1 MKRSEI
7 FFSIFLVPFDFLML
21 LAGFSLAYYLRDS
34 GLVLTPNL
42 SGDLARVVDYGIN
55 GQILPFANYLRY
67 ILYIAPV
74 MLAIFGL
81 TGLYAMRGKLPWSK
95 RIVRI
100 FIGVSVGLFFI
111 LLLFLLRNDFFLPRS
126 TVLYAW
132 IFCTLF
138 VITGRVLIWG
148 LQALLRR
155 FNIGV
160 IRLAVVGD
168 LSNLS
173 KILKSLR
180 STPHS
185 LYRIEQQYK
194 SLDVADI
201 IKQLDA
207 DNLDELLI
215 INERY
220 NVEELI
226 RLRNHCIEHQVG
238 FSFVPSLFTELQSSF
253 VIRTE
258 MGLPAVEV
266 QPTPL
271 DGWGRVVK
279 RILDIILSIFFIIL
293 FSPLFIIVAI
303 WMKIADPG
311 PLIYTNERLGK
322 NNQPIRVWKFR
333 SMKLEY
339 CDGPGYSGAEH
350 FKKYLA
356 EHPEAAKEWQEMSKL
371 KNDPRVSSV
380 GKFLRKT
387 SLDELPQF
395 FNVFFGTL
403 SIVGPRPIYKNEFN
417 DEVAKYGE
425 AARILF
431 TVKPGLTG
439 LWQVSGRS
447 SLTFAERIKLDIHYI
462 ENWNPIWD
470 IWIILKTSS
479 VFLPS
484 KGGKDAY

>member
-7 FFSIFLVPFDFLML
+7 FFSIILVPLDFLML
-21 LAGFSLAYYLRDS
+21 LAGFSLAYYLRNS
-34 GLVLTPNL
+34 GFVITP
-42 SGDLARVVDYGIN
+42 DLGTDLGSVVNYGIN
-55 GQILPFANYLRY
+55 GQILPYENYLRY
-67 ILYIAPV
+67 ISYIVPV
-74 MLAIFGL
+74 MLGIFGL
-81 TGLYAMRGKLPWSK
+81 TGLYAMRGKLPWGN
-95 RIVRI
+95 RILRI

-138 VITGRVLIWG
+138 VIAGRLAVWG
-148 LQALLRR
+148 LQAILRR

-168 LSNLS
+168 LRNLS
-173 KILKSLR
+173 RILKSLR

-194 SLDVADI
+194 SLDVDEI
-201 IKQLDA
+201 IRQLDA

-226 RLRNHCIEHQVG
+226 KLRNHCIEHQVG

-279 RILDIILSIFFIIL
+279 RIFDIFGSIFFIIL
-293 FSPLFIIVAI
+293 FSPIFLIIMV
-303 WMKIADPG
+303 WMKLADPG
-311 PLIYTNERLGK
+311 PMIYTNERLGK
-322 NNQPIRVWKFR
+322 DMQPIRVWKFR
-333 SMKLEY
+333 SMKVEY
-339 CDGPGYSGAEH
+339 CDGPGYSGAAR
-350 FKKYLA
+350 FQKYLDT
-356 EHPEAAKEWQEMSKL
+356 HPDAAKEWKEMSKL
-371 KNDPRVSSV
+371 KNDPRITAI
-380 GKFLRKT
+380 GKVLRKT

-395 FNVFFGTL
+395 FNVLLGTL
-403 SIVGPRPIYKNEFN
+403 SLVGPRPIYRNELN
-417 DEVAKYGE
+417 DEVAKFGE

-439 LWQVSGRS
+439 LWQVSGRNQLS
-447 SLTFAERIKLDIHYI
+447 FAQRITLDVYYI
-462 ENWNPIWD
+462 ENWNLLND
-470 IWIILKTSS
+470 LWIILRTVKVFIPTSKTEA
-479 VFLPS
+479 F
-484 KGGKDAY
+484 